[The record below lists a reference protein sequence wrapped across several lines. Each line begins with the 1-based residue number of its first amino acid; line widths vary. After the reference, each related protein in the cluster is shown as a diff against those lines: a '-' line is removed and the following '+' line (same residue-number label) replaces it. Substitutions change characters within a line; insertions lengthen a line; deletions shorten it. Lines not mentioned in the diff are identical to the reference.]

1 MARNNYINVLIISWT
16 WIIGWLINYMYHPIM
31 LRYLTIEEFWTFG
44 SLVWMFNIL
53 GVLTMWFILFLN
65 REVSKNI
72 NNKWKIKSIFY
83 DSAKFFLVLGVIFYF
98 VYLLFSWILSDFLK
112 INDPRL
118 IYIVGLSIILWFL
131 WISESAILRW
141 LKKFEFLG
149 IISILWPLFKL
160 WLWFLLVFL
169 WYKIYWAVIWF
180 ILWWLFSLV
189 VSFFFLFNY
198 FKKVKKI
205 WDAKEL
211 FTDFK
216 KNKKDIINF
225 FFVSAFFTIFMNID
239 VILAKNIF
247 NETNAWIYAWIS
259 ILWKFL
265 IFLLLSVETVYYSQ
279 IMEFS
284 KNKLPKYL
292 IKNPLI
298 ILVVISVSAII
309 FNIFFGSFIL
319 WLLKPELAAYN
330 KIYILC
336 LVYYSLLAII
346 SFFSKIL
353 VWWKNKLINYVM
365 WFLLVFLLFIVYI
378 FWNNLLN
385 FIYSFIVFWFI
396 STIIISFIFYI
407 ELKK

>member
-298 ILVVISVSAII
+298 ILVVISVLAII